1 MKRIFALL
9 SVLVFSAVTLSAQS
23 ARWQLVRAEYG
34 AGNAWVDVT
43 DRVRSLI
50 SGGVLHIRAD
60 NDTLGGDPAIGAP
73 KTLRLRVR
81 DNAGHE
87 RTLEFREKEAVELSL
102 SAGEREHERDGDGDH
117 GRDGDRDHA
126 RDGGRLRITRATYGA
141 RGRTLDVTDLL
152 NSHIERDRLSVPVNN
167 YTMGGD
173 PARNSPKAL
182 TVWYRYDGAELQA
195 RVEEGGTLS
204 LPADDS
210 SRVER
215 GLQIVRADYGA
226 ENHSADVTARLTS
239 RIRDGQL
246 SLRVNNDTM
255 GGDPAKGRPKR
266 LRVVYLWQGIRHEM
280 STPEGGAL
288 AIP

>member
-23 ARWQLVRAEYG
+23 ARWRLIRAEYG

-50 SGGVLHIRAD
+50 GGDVLRIRVD
-60 NDTLGGDPAIGAP
+60 NATLGVDPAIGAN

-81 DNAGHE
+81 DDAGHE

-102 SAGEREHERDGDGDH
+102 SAGEREHEHDGDH
-117 GRDGDRDHA
+117 DRD
-126 RDGGRLRITRATYGA
+126 RDRDRGRLHITRASYGA
-141 RGRTLDVTDLL
+141 HGRTLDVTDLL
-152 NSHIERDRLSVPVNN
+152 NSHIERGRLSVPVNN

-173 PARNSPKAL
+173 PARNTPKAL
-182 TVWYRYDGAELQA
+182 RVWYRYDGAEAQA
-195 RVEEGGTLS
+195 RVEEGGTLNI
-204 LPADDS
+204 PTDDS
-210 SRVER
+210 SRVEQ

-226 ENHSADVTARLTS
+226 ENHSADVTALLSS

-255 GGDPAKGRPKR
+255 GGDPAKGRPKQ
-266 LRVVYLWQGIRHEM
+266 LRVVYLWQGTRHEA
-280 STPEGGAL
+280 SAPEGGTL
-288 AIP
+288 TIP